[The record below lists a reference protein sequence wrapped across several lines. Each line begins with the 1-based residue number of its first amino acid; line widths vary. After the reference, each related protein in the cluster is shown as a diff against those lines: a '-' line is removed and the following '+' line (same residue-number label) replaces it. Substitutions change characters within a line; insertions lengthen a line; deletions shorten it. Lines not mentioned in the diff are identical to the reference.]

1 MPPNIV
7 HAATDEVKNEVE
19 KVLGDRSGNEVGLS
33 NLSNNAAC
41 ASGENSRVRR
51 YRTLSSIPAE
61 DIFHKGAI
69 TAKNNKS
76 NRGSSESVS
85 ILISSDVQPQNPSFR
100 RGIHRFGQRGR
111 GGGSKRSGHPG
122 QEYERLTSCL
132 EEQASFVS

>member
-1 MPPNIV
+1 MPNIV

-19 KVLGDRSGNEVGLS
+19 KVLGGRSGNEVGVS

-76 NRGSSESVS
+76 NRG
-85 ILISSDVQPQNPSFR
+85 
-100 RGIHRFGQRGR
+100 
-111 GGGSKRSGHPG
+111 
-122 QEYERLTSCL
+122 
-132 EEQASFVS
+132 